1 VIIETFHN
9 RKTKWKQ
16 EVQNNFCLHAKLK
29 NENGVVFGDII
40 VEQMKKYISNQ
51 FEGMVF
57 LLLAQ
62 VGLQALKNICREIKK
77 PSNHLKPH

>member
-40 VEQMKKYISNQ
+40 VEQMKKIHQQSVWGNGVLIASPSRSAGVEEYLQGNQ
-51 FEGMVF
+51 ET
-57 LLLAQ
+57 
-62 VGLQALKNICREIKK
+62 IK
-77 PSNHLKPH
+77 SS

>member
-40 VEQMKKYISNQ
+40 VEQMKKIHQQS
-51 FEGMVF
+51 V
-57 LLLAQ
+57 
-62 VGLQALKNICREIKK
+62 
-77 PSNHLKPH
+77 